1 MAGMNIFYYSLE
13 VQTTKQT
20 MEEDILNSSPTVM
33 FRGTQ
38 QIYFMVSK
46 LIIVKNTLELSI
58 YRKLLN

>member
-1 MAGMNIFYYSLE
+1 MAGMNIFYYSLQ

-38 QIYFMVSK
+38 QIYFMF
-46 LIIVKNTLELSI
+46 
-58 YRKLLN
+58 